1 MKIVIPGGTG
11 QVGQLLTRTFRGQ
24 GHEVVLMGRHAK
36 EGVVPWDGR
45 TLGAWA
51 QHVDGADVVINLAG
65 RSVNC
70 RYTTTNLKAMMDS
83 RVDSARAV
91 GQAIAAAAKPPRV
104 WLQMSTATIYSHRF
118 DAANDEATGI
128 IGGDEPDVPAY
139 WSYSIKVAQA
149 WEEAL
154 AQAPTPHTRKV
165 ALRSAMV
172 MSADRGGIF
181 DVLSG
186 LVRARLGGPMAGG
199 KQFMSWIHGAD
210 FVRAVHWLID
220 HDEITGAVILAA
232 PQPLPQIE
240 FMAALR
246 RAWGVRIGL
255 PATKWMATVGAFF
268 LRTDT
273 ELTLKSRRVKP
284 GRLLDGGFHFDF
296 PTWDAA
302 SRDLVTAMQEGA

>member
-11 QVGQLLTRTFRGQ
+11 QVGQLLARTFRSQ
-24 GHEVVLMGRHAK
+24 GNEVVVVGRHPK
-36 EGVVPWDGR
+36 EGVVQWDGR
-45 TLGAWA
+45 TLGAWSR
-51 QHVDGADVVINLAG
+51 HVDGADVVINLAG

-70 RYTTTNLKAMMDS
+70 RYTTKNLKAMMDS
-83 RVDSARAV
+83 RVDSTRVV

-104 WLQMSTATIYSHRF
+104 WLQMSTATIYAHRF
-118 DAANDEATGI
+118 DAANDETTGI

-149 WEEAL
+149 REETL
-154 AQAPTPHTRKV
+154 AQAQTPHTRKV

-210 FVRAVHWLID
+210 FVRAVQWLID
-220 HDEITGAVILAA
+220 HDEITGAVNLAA

-246 RAWGVRIGL
+246 RSWGVRIGL

-273 ELTLKSRRVKP
+273 ELALKSRRVKP
-284 GRLLDGGFHFDF
+284 GRLLEGGFQFDF
-296 PTWDAA
+296 PSWDAA
-302 SRDLVTAMQEGA
+302 SRDLVTAFKERN